1 MVLFGYDPA
10 DASQVRYALTDI
22 GKPSDRRCIQRA

>member
-1 MVLFGYDPA
+1 MVLFGYDTA
-10 DASQVRYALTDI
+10 DASQVGYALTDI